1 MERFDVAI
9 IGGGSAG
16 LAALKQ
22 LSNLEKQTVLLEAG
36 KTVGSKNVSGGILYS
51 KKPKNGKVY
60 NVEDVYGQE
69 FLTEAPLER
78 LITKYIL
85 HATSKDKVF
94 SIDLTSAHKY
104 QANFGYSVLLNKL
117 NSWFA
122 KEAGES
128 AEKQGGGIIPGVH
141 VKSITW
147 QNNKTIVETNELE
160 EFEVKA
166 IIAADGVNSE
176 IAEITGARHKFTT
189 EELYQGVKVV
199 INLPEEIMEQRFGI
213 GPNEGAAHLF
223 AGDITLNHIG
233 GGFVYTNRDTLSV
246 GAVYHYDSLVEKPD
260 EPYVLVNALLN
271 NPMVSEFIKDE
282 VAIKEEVNKNLPK
295 EEQLRTRFTVS
306 KLIKTWNELRHAYY
320 SPAGRAKLIES
331 SKYKSNIE
339 IKTRIDSIRQELSN
353 KYGAKFVT
361 DYVELEYSAKLV
373 PDGKRCRMKKPYH
386 KNILFIGDAAGRGIF
401 IGPRIEGL
409 NVGIDDAVRAANAI
423 ARSIDRNNFTHN
435 YLGEFYTQLVEDSPY
450 TRDMKE
456 IDKDYLK
463 IFLDAAKGV
472 PKDIVGSRY
481 GMIFKLMTSGTLRG
495 LAVGFAN
502 ILGYDRLLPIV
513 ESIETYVQVPIEIAE
528 KSGNHVSSTY
538 SPTIP
543 TIAHRI
549 AKLKYD
555 DDSLPHIK
563 VLKPKSEFMKKMVIL
578 CPTKC
583 YSIEKDEVVLQH
595 EGCIECGTCA
605 KETEWRHPRGEKGI
619 NFQYG

>member
-472 PKDIVGSRY
+472 PKDIIGSRY